1 MMKNKLFS
9 LLLTSLFLST
19 LAGEAQTWQAKIDT
33 LWASHRYEQVGEKYT
48 VSSSDYKTLNGWS
61 SNGAT
66 IVYYWRIAPGR
77 IRADLVYTPTY
88 MRRPVFGIKM
98 IRVNTGD
105 VIYEGSIAT
114 TALKKEKTT
123 IEAFGPINIPADEY
137 YRVEF
142 TVDNPSS
149 VTTLFYFLIQREN
162 ALPVTTMANMG
173 GTGSHLFDFGTTDP
187 LAPSG
192 NAYDWAYVEG
202 MVLSEHQHPCDYFM
216 TIGALNSY
224 MGFQTNGRING
235 GNDFNRRVLF
245 SVWDNGNTDEDPDL
259 PEYMQAQVF
268 DYNHEGVSGHGGG
281 EGSSGTIMFKDKPE
295 YWQPDHWV
303 QFLLNV
309 RPENVKITMKD
320 KQGNDS
326 IAEAEN
332 TIMTAWYKMDNW
344 PEWQY
349 MASIRA
355 SFINQLIGGWY
366 SFIENF
372 GGNEGWGKHRVNYRH
387 AFMRSAASGEW
398 YNRNYVNFFPC
409 YTDERP
415 KSEAS
420 HGASGTMDNTFF
432 LEYGGYNVHYDSAHY
447 TSLLTDKTCVDTIDL
462 DRLNARIDQALKLA
476 NRYNINQ
483 GINKASVVYPN
494 EDWTVTSTE
503 GVNPSHAI
511 DASTVTYWTHSG
523 DTHTISFRAKDKRT
537 ITAFI
542 VTTAAQRCRYADV
555 YISDDGKQWTLAA
568 DSIYMYYATQSEVT
582 LPQPV
587 TTSNIKIVFHGNNNT
602 TSVNLNN
609 IVFKGEY
616 DLEDLLAEAKKYIDN
631 QNTFNNYP
639 AADLANL
646 KEVYAD
652 GTCTDANALSTALK
666 LLAKDGT
673 LLKYGKV
680 AQKSHVAADNAY
692 MLLGSQGRGYLCAT
706 PEGTLTIREATV
718 EGALPAFAAKVDVTD
733 PYNNWQV
740 LSTELYAD
748 KYYVY
753 NMGTKQYLCLKD
765 GAVSLSSEPYALNAN
780 GMGSF
785 FYLLCNDKADAA
797 SNGKGVF
804 IDPVAEEPLSLATR
818 VNSTRFNLYN
828 NYYLRP
834 ENHATLN
841 LIKEATRSPRLN
853 ATAERASRVLALE
866 DGIVGSLADKAEKTT
881 IETLYNNGEVA
892 EADLATLEQALD
904 NAKYV
909 EIDNSHSYR
918 ILPADNEEK
927 ATQSLTAEVPWV
939 TLTASAEGNASQ
951 LWTLTSSGSGYR
963 FSAQQYG
970 FDVQPVDNT
979 GNLHLITA
987 DKSFAYQLSPATEG
1001 SYYLSQA
1008 AYQPYTVSSKNAYA
1022 SIQRS
1027 TADGVLWKIKPAETY
1042 EVKLNAAGVALM
1054 YVDFDTYVPEGV
1066 SAYIADHVDA
1076 DGVIR
1081 LLELNDTI
1089 PHATP
1094 VVLHGDAYATVALGV
1109 GGQRVA
1115 PYDGANILIGTC
1127 PKKAGLPKN
1136 TCYTLKTA
1144 SGKAVMKT
1152 SPVSANVAENKAY
1165 ILAAEGLPELDTYTF
1180 DFDNPISA
1188 IKGKELRDGERE
1200 TGKSHFIYDLQGR
1213 KQKDVPTG
1221 IYIKDGKK
1229 VKDK

>member
-1 MMKNKLFS
+1 MKK
-9 LLLTSLFLST
+9 LLLILLILSVQCSIFN
-19 LAGEAQTWQAKIDT
+19 EVFAQTWQAKIDT
-33 LWASHRYEQVGEKYT
+33 MWASHRYEQLGDKYT
-48 VSSSDYKTLNGWS
+48 VSNSDYKILNGWS

-77 IRADLVYTPTY
+77 IRADLVYTPAY
-88 MRRPVFGIKM
+88 MHMPVFGIKI

-105 VIYEGSIAT
+105 IIYENTIT
-114 TALKKEKTT
+114 TTVYKKEKTT
-123 IEAFGPINIPADEY
+123 IEAFGSINIPADEY

-142 TVDNPSS
+142 TIDKPSNVS
-149 VTTLFYFLIQREN
+149 SINYFLIQREN
-162 ALPVTTMANMG
+162 ALPVTTMSNMG

-224 MGFQTNGRING
+224 MGFQTNGRINNG
-235 GNDFNRRVLF
+235 TDFNRRVLF

-320 KQGNDS
+320 KHGNDS

-355 SFINQLIGGWY
+355 SFINQLISGWY

-398 YNRNYVNFFPC
+398 YNRNYVNFYPC
-409 YTDERP
+409 YTTERP

-483 GINKASVVYPN
+483 GINKASIIYPN
-494 EDWTVTSTE
+494 SDWTVTSSE
-503 GVNPSHAI
+503 GVNPAHSI
-511 DASTVTYWTHSG
+511 DASTQTYWTHSG
-523 DTHTISFRAKDKRT
+523 DTHTISYRATDKRV

-542 VTTAAQRCRYADV
+542 VTTAAQRCRYVDV
-555 YISDDGKQWTLAA
+555 YTSDDGKTWALAA
-568 DSIYMYYATQSEVT
+568 DSIYMYYTTESEVT

-587 TTSNIKIVFHGNNNT
+587 NTSNIKLVFHGNNNT
-602 TSVNLNN
+602 TSINLHN

-616 DLEDLLAEAKKYIDN
+616 DMDDLLAEAKKHIDN

-639 AADLANL
+639 ACDLANL

-652 GTCTDANALSTALK
+652 GTCTDATALSNALK

-680 AQKSHVAADNAY
+680 AQKAHVAADNAY
-692 MLLGSQGRGYLCAT
+692 MLLGAVGRGYLCAT
-706 PEGTLTIREATV
+706 PEGTLTIKEATV
-718 EGALPAFAAKVDVTD
+718 DGAQAALAVKADVTD
-733 PYNNWQV
+733 PYNNWQI
-740 LSTELYAD
+740 LSSE
-748 KYYVY
+748 KYTDTYYIY
-753 NMGTKQYLCLKD
+753 NMGCKKYLCLKD
-765 GAVSLSSEPYALNAN
+765 GVATLSAEPYSLNAN
-780 GMGSF
+780 GMGSQ
-785 FYLLCNDKADAA
+785 FYLLCNDKDDAL
-797 SNGKGVF
+797 SNGKGVL
-804 IDPVAEEPLSLATR
+804 IDPTAEQPISLATR
-818 VNSTRFNLYN
+818 ISSTRFYLYN

-834 ENHATLN
+834 ENRATLS
-841 LIKEATRSPRLN
+841 LIEEATRSPRLR
-853 ATAERASRVLALE
+853 ASAERAGRILALE
-866 DGIVGSLADKAEKTT
+866 EGIIGSLADKAEKAN
-881 IETLYNNGEVA
+881 IEALYNDGNVA
-892 EADLATLEQALD
+892 DADLTALEQALD
-904 NAKYV
+904 NARYV
-909 EIDNSHSYR
+909 EIDDSHSYY
-918 ILPADNEEK
+918 IMPAGQDDSEAK
-927 ATQSLTAEVPWV
+927 CLTAEAPWLTV
-939 TLTASAEGNASQ
+939 TAQEKTSGSQ
-951 LWTLTSSGSGYR
+951 IWTLPAVGSGYR
-963 FSAQQYG
+963 FCSQQQG
-970 FDVQPVDNT
+970 FDMQSIDNS
-979 GNLHLITA
+979 GNLRIIAA
-987 DKSFAYQLSPATEG
+987 DKSFAYQLSQATEG
-1001 SYYLSQA
+1001 NYYISQA
-1008 AYQPYTVSSKNAYA
+1008 SYQPYTISSKTSYV
-1022 SIQRS
+1022 SVQRN
-1027 TADGVLWKIKPAETY
+1027 TADGVLWKLKPADTY

-1054 YVDFDTYVPEGV
+1054 YVDFDTYLPEDV

-1076 DGVIR
+1076 NGVIK
-1081 LLELNDTI
+1081 LMQLSDTI

-1094 VVLHGDAYATVALGV
+1094 VVLYGAPYATVTFGV
-1109 GGQRVA
+1109 GGQKA
-1115 PYDGANILIGTC
+1115 TPYDGANILIGTC
-1127 PKKAGLPKN
+1127 LKKTGLPKG
-1136 TCYTLKTA
+1136 TCYTLKT
-1144 SGKAVMKT
+1144 SSNKAVMKT
-1152 SPVSANVAENKAY
+1152 SPVSTSVAENKAY
-1165 ILAAEGLPELDTYTF
+1165 ILFAEGLPELDTYTF
-1180 DFDNPISA
+1180 DFDNPVDAVRKIENSTVR
-1188 IKGKELRDGERE
+1188 ELE
-1200 TGKSHFIYDLQGR
+1200 SQSVFDLHGR
-1213 KQKDVPTG
+1213 KLKDIPSG
-1221 IYIKDGKK
+1221 IYIKDKK
-1229 VKDK
+1229 KTLRK